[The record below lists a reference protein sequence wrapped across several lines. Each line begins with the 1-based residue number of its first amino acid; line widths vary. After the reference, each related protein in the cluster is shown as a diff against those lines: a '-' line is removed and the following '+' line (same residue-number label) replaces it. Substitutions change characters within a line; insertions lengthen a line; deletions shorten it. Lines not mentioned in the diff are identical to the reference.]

1 MRRFT
6 RTIIAA
12 ATLAAAALAP
22 AAHAQ
27 RVYDPAT
34 PVYDNVGTLSPAS
47 PSFAAMSSAFSG
59 QALKLLGS
67 STRAVPSFRLA
78 PVVNQGDRV
87 YVVGTMCTIGYI
99 DHATHRAY
107 LAKHCARVDTVN
119 VRTSDGKY
127 PGTFVRPDA
136 PGDTAWIEL
145 DPRVRAGANRFT
157 GDTVIDRHAVKSG
170 DTICFYGATSR
181 ETRCA
186 AVKSTGT
193 DHDPFIIGNPM
204 QILAGDSGGPA
215 WIVGKGAVGVV
226 AAVTVNPNNN
236 QVLTTRFSALTPHAA
251 AR

>member
-1 MRRFT
+1 MLRFT

-12 ATLAAAALAP
+12 AILAAVALAP

-34 PVYDNVGTLSPAS
+34 PIYDNVGTLSSAS
-47 PSFAAMSSAFSG
+47 PSFAGMSSVYSG

-67 STRAVPSFRLA
+67 STRAVPTFRVA
-78 PVVNQGDRV
+78 PVINQGDRV

-99 DHATHRAY
+99 DHAAHRAY

-157 GDTVIDRHAVKSG
+157 GDTVIDRAAVQPG
-170 DTICFYGATSR
+170 DTVCFYGATSR

-186 AVKSTGT
+186 PVKTNGT
-193 DHDPFIIGNPM
+193 PHDPFVVGNPM
-204 QILAGDSGGPA
+204 QILGGDSGGPA

-226 AAVTVNPNNN
+226 SAVTVNPDNN
-236 QVLTTRFSALTPHAA
+236 QVLASRFSALTPHVTV
-251 AR
+251 R

>member
-1 MRRFT
+1 MRRST
-6 RTIIAA
+6 RTLVAAVTLAA
-12 ATLAAAALAP
+12 ATLSP

-27 RVYDPAT
+27 RVYDTNT
-34 PVYDNVGTLSPAS
+34 PVYDNVGTLSSAN
-47 PSFAAMSSAFSG
+47 PSFAGMSSVYTG
-59 QALKLLGS
+59 QALKLLGV
-67 STRAVPSFRLA
+67 STRDLPSFRIA

-107 LAKHCARVDTVN
+107 LAKHCANATTMN
-119 VRTSDGKY
+119 VRNNDGKY
-127 PGTFVRPDA
+127 LGTFNRPDA
-136 PGDTAWIEL
+136 PGDTAWIDL
-145 DPRVRAGANRFT
+145 DPRVRAGANNFT
-157 GDTVIDRHAVKSG
+157 GDTVIDRHAVQPG

-181 ETRCA
+181 ETRCTP
-186 AVKSTGT
+186 VKSTGT
-193 DHDPFIIGNPM
+193 DHDPFINGNPM

-251 AR
+251 AK

>member
-6 RTIIAA
+6 RTLVAA

-34 PVYDNVGTLSPAS
+34 PIYDNVGTLSSAN
-47 PSFAAMSSAFSG
+47 PSFAGMSSVYSG

-99 DHATHRAY
+99 DHAAHRAL
-107 LAKHCARVDTVN
+107 LAKHCASTNTVN
-119 VRTSDGKY
+119 VRSHDGRY
-127 PGTFVRPDA
+127 IGTFIRPDA
-136 PGDTAWIEL
+136 PGDTAWIDL

-157 GDTVIDRHAVKSG
+157 GDAVIDRTAAKPG

-186 AVKSTGT
+186 DVKTGGSHT
-193 DHDPFIIGNPM
+193 DPFINGNPM
-204 QILAGDSGGPA
+204 NILGGDSGGPA

-226 AAVTVNPNNN
+226 SAVTVNPNNN
-236 QVLTTRFSALTPHAA
+236 QVLASRFSALTPHVAV
-251 AR
+251 R